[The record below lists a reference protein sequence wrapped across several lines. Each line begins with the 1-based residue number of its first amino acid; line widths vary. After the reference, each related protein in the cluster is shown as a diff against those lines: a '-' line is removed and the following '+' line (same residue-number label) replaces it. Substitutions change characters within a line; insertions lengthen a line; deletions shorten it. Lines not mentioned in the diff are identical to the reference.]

1 MINDIQLQR
10 PAWLGMRQREFAAA
24 LVVAGLVMGLALP
37 AHADSTDG
45 TYPTAEQVGGEVFQ
59 APLKIGSI
67 FPTDFAAFDVQG
79 AKIDFGAVIK
89 GKRSLVVFF
98 ISAVP
103 VSVNELKRIEDFIN
117 KNAPKVNLV
126 FVNADTVGV
135 ALEGGPQKAVSSTVS
150 TVRLIAK
157 EHGLK
162 RPMYVAPNDALS
174 PTGLSNRLAFRGLPT
189 SFLVNDKG
197 AIEKIFVGPQS
208 WKKGDI

>member
-1 MINDIQLQR
+1 MIRDIQLQR
-10 PAWLGMRQREFAAA
+10 PAWLGVRRRQLAAA
-24 LVVAGLVMGLALP
+24 LAASGLAMGLALP
-37 AHADSTDG
+37 AHADSKDG
-45 TYPTAEQVGGEVFQ
+45 TFPTAEQVGGEVYQ

-67 FPTDFAAFDVQG
+67 LPTDFEAYDAQ
-79 AKIDFGAVIK
+79 AKKIDFGSVIK

-103 VSVNELKRIEDFIN
+103 VSVNELKRIEDFVD
-117 KNAPKVNLV
+117 KNAAKVNLV

-135 ALEGGPQKAVSSTVS
+135 ALEGGPQKAISSTAS

-157 EHGLK
+157 EHSLK
-162 RPMYVAPNDALS
+162 RPMYIAPNDALS

-189 SFLVNDKG
+189 SYVVSDKG
-197 AIEKIFVGPQS
+197 AIEKIFVGPQQ

>member
-1 MINDIQLQR
+1 MCIRDR
-10 PAWLGMRQREFAAA
+10 
-24 LVVAGLVMGLALP
+24 VMGLALR

-45 TYPTAEQVGGEVFQ
+45 TFPTAEQVGGEGYEAQ
-59 APLKIGSI
+59 LKIGSS
-67 FPTDFAAFDVQG
+67 FPVDFAGVDIQG
-79 AKIDFGAVIK
+79 SNIDFRSFIK

-135 ALEGGPQKAVSSTVS
+135 ALEGGPQKAISSTVR
-150 TVRLIAK
+150 TVQLVAK

-174 PTGLSNRLAFRGLPT
+174 PCLLYT
-189 SFLVNDKG
+189 SD
-197 AIEKIFVGPQS
+197 AADE
-208 WKKGDI
+208 

>member
-1 MINDIQLQR
+1 
-10 PAWLGMRQREFAAA
+10 
-24 LVVAGLVMGLALP
+24 MGFALP
-37 AHADSTDG
+37 AHADSKDG
-45 TYPTAEQVGGEVFQ
+45 SFPTAEQVGGEVYQ
-59 APLKIGSI
+59 APLKIGSTL
-67 FPTDFAAFDVQG
+67 PTDFEAYDNQG
-79 AKIDFGAVIK
+79 AKIDFGTVIN
-89 GKRSLVVFF
+89 GKRSMIVFF

-103 VSVNELKRIEDFIN
+103 VSVNELSHIEDFIN
-117 KNAPKVNLV
+117 KNAPNVNLV

-135 ALEGGPQKAVSSTVS
+135 ALEGGPQKAISSTAS

-162 RPMYVAPNDALS
+162 RPMFVAPNDALS

-197 AIEKIFVGPQS
+197 VIEKIFVGPQK

>member
-1 MINDIQLQR
+1 MNRDIQLQR
-10 PAWLGMRQREFAAA
+10 PAWLGMRRSQLAAA
-24 LVVAGLVMGLALP
+24 LATLGLTIGFVLP
-37 AHADSTDG
+37 AHADSKDG
-45 TYPTAEQVGGEVFQ
+45 TFPTAEQVGGEVYQ

-67 FPTDFAAFDVQG
+67 LPTDFEAYDAQ
-79 AKIDFGAVIK
+79 AKKVDFGAVIQ

-103 VSVNELKRIEDFIN
+103 VSVNELRHIEEFVGN
-117 KNAPKVNLV
+117 NAPKVNLV

-135 ALEGGPQKAVSSTVS
+135 ALEGGPKKAISSTAA

-174 PTGLSNRLAFRGLPT
+174 PAGLSNRLAFRGLPT
-189 SFLVNDKG
+189 SYLVSGKG
-197 AIEKIFVGPQS
+197 AIEKIFVGPQQ

>member
-1 MINDIQLQR
+1 MNRDIQLQR
-10 PAWLGMRQREFAAA
+10 PAWLGMRRSQLAAA
-24 LVVAGLVMGLALP
+24 LATLGLTIGFALP
-37 AHADSTDG
+37 AHADSHDG
-45 TYPTAEQVGGEVFQ
+45 TFPTAEQVGGEVYQ

-67 FPTDFAAFDVQG
+67 LPTDFEAYDAQ
-79 AKIDFGAVIK
+79 AKKVDFGAVIQ

-103 VSVNELKRIEDFIN
+103 VSVNELRRIEEFVDN
-117 KNAPKVNLV
+117 NAPKVNLV

-135 ALEGGPQKAVSSTVS
+135 ALEGGPKKAISSTAA

-189 SFLVNDKG
+189 SYLVSGKG
-197 AIEKIFVGPQS
+197 AIEKIFVGPQQ

>member
-1 MINDIQLQR
+1 MIRDIQLHR
-10 PAWLGMRQREFAAA
+10 PAWLGTRRCQVAAA
-24 LVVAGLVMGLALP
+24 LVAAGLTLGLTLP
-37 AHADSTDG
+37 AYADSKDG
-45 TYPTAEQVGGEVFQ
+45 TFPTAEQVGGEVYR
-59 APLKIGSI
+59 APLNIGSTL
-67 FPTDFAAFDVQG
+67 PTDFVAFDAQG
-79 AKIDFGAVIK
+79 KKIDFGSVIK

-103 VSVNELKRIEDFIN
+103 VSVNELKRIEEFVD
-117 KNAPKVNLV
+117 KHAQKVNLV

-135 ALEGGPQKAVSSTVS
+135 ALEGGPDKAISSTAS

-162 RPMYVAPNDALS
+162 RAMFVAPNDALS
-174 PTGLSNRLAFRGLPT
+174 PTGLSNRLGFRGLPT

-197 AIEKIFVGPQS
+197 SIEKIFVGPQH

>member
-1 MINDIQLQR
+1 MNRDIQLQR
-10 PAWLGMRQREFAAA
+10 PAWLGMRRSQLAAA
-24 LVVAGLVMGLALP
+24 LAALGLTISCALP
-37 AHADSTDG
+37 AHADSKDG
-45 TYPTAEQVGGEVFQ
+45 TFPTAEQVGGEVYQ

-67 FPTDFAAFDVQG
+67 LPTDFEAYDSQ
-79 AKIDFGAVIK
+79 AKKVDFGTVIH

-103 VSVNELKRIEDFIN
+103 VSVNELKRIEEFVD
-117 KNAPKVNLV
+117 KNAAKVNLV

-135 ALEGGPQKAVSSTVS
+135 ALEGGPQKAISSTAS

-189 SFLVNDKG
+189 SYLVSDKG
-197 AIEKIFVGPQS
+197 AIEKIFVGPQQ